1 MDIVVAEKLAALINL
16 SDIHIQKLYFQVTKK
31 TFNKNLRTL
40 LFWKTVKLSTWKK
53 KVKSSILI
61 KWTWKLLVETPL
73 KTLKLVLELKKLK
86 KWMMKKSRLLVFL
99 LIKRTSQIG
108 KMVKMIYFMKS
119 IHSILSILCH
129 LRVNLI
135 INRTS
140 TKNNKKNWKSITKCC
155 RLSDKVQMPWSA
167 WVNINLQSSI
177 LKLQI
182 KKLSNLSKCRLDLKF
197 KLKSLKLFGLR
208 PYQVILIHLTK
219 KNLSSITIKLVSWI

>member
-16 SDIHIQKLYFQVTKK
+16 SDIHIQKLYFQGTKK

-108 KMVKMIYFMKS
+108 KMVKMIYFTKN
-119 IHSILSILCH
+119 ILSTLFILC
-129 LRVNLI
+129 LLKVSLA
-135 INRTS
+135 TSKVS
-140 TKNNKKNWKSITKCC
+140 TKS
-155 RLSDKVQMPWSA
+155 
-167 WVNINLQSSI
+167 
-177 LKLQI
+177 KL
-182 KKLSNLSKCRLDLKF
+182 
-197 KLKSLKLFGLR
+197 
-208 PYQVILIHLTK
+208 
-219 KNLSSITIKLVSWI
+219 